1 MKLDFPVLPGESRVD
16 IAYTMPR
23 STPSDFD
30 VKTFYKG
37 NSTKLVAPVGVTM
50 KAEGMKN
57 LGPETPHK
65 GYDLRHQMRRT
76 VTVQVDGTG
85 ALSRGGDDQQSA
97 DSGGQS
103 QLMQILPR
111 LYQNADPAGGFA
123 AAVLSV
129 KWILLL
135 AFGIL
140 GLGFTLLYRKVYVDD
155 AIVLEGVWKYFGD
168 YPAIRNVSFRLAQS
182 QCLALIGRN
191 GAGKTTLLRMLGGFS
206 RPAQGVVRIS
216 GGSPRETT
224 TRRSIGI
231 IGHGISVYDEL
242 SAMENLRLFGRMY
255 GLTDPES
262 RAEGLLDRVGLGRV
276 KDGLV
281 REFSRGM
288 RQRLAIARAFI
299 HDPSVLLLDEPFTSL
314 DDRAIAVLQS
324 LLAEASER
332 GASIVMST
340 HQLREAME
348 LATQVILLERGQLVF
363 SGPRTE
369 EMIADPGWVYTHYG
383 NKGA

>member
-1 MKLDFPVLPGESRVD
+1 ME
-16 IAYTMPR
+16 
-23 STPSDFD
+23 
-30 VKTFYKG
+30 
-37 NSTKLVAPVGVTM
+37 
-50 KAEGMKN
+50 
-57 LGPETPHK
+57 
-65 GYDLRHQMRRT
+65 
-76 VTVQVDGTG
+76 
-85 ALSRGGDDQQSA
+85 
-97 DSGGQS
+97 
-103 QLMQILPR
+103 
-111 LYQNADPAGGFA
+111 
-123 AAVLSV
+123 
-129 KWILLL
+129 
-135 AFGIL
+135 
-140 GLGFTLLYRKVYVDD
+140 

-168 YPAIRNVSFRLAQS
+168 YPAIRNVSFRLGQS

-206 RPAQGVVRIS
+206 RPAKGEVYIS
-216 GGSPRETT
+216 GGSPRDTA

-242 SAMENLRLFGRMY
+242 SATENLRLFGKMY
-255 GLTDPES
+255 SLPDAAS
-262 RAEGLLDRVGLGRV
+262 RADKLLDRVGLGRV

-299 HDPSVLLLDEPFTSL
+299 HEPSVLLLDEPFTSL

-324 LLAEASER
+324 LLAEAAQR

-363 SGPRTE
+363 NGPRTD
-369 EMIADPGWVYTHYG
+369 EMLSDPGWVYSHYG
-383 NKGA
+383 DKGV